1 MKSTI
6 PSFSITVVRAHP
18 IRLRLMG
25 DLDMSTGVNKCDL
38 GFVWTRTS
46 NLLLLMN
53 CQHSPLD
60 SFWVSMSCLGK
71 PPGMLSFGAL
81 SPPAFWR
88 YAHKPEEGRPTALR
102 DTFALTTSLS
112 VLDIATAVCFLL
124 NAVSGKY
131 VLGPT
136 RTNKQ
141 PLVDRLSYS
150 PAWSASA
157 NSQSL
162 HSLTLSPM
170 KALCL

>member
-1 MKSTI
+1 MWPWFCVDSDKQSSTSHEL
-6 PSFSITVVRAHP
+6 PVFP
-18 IRLRLMG
+18 IG
-25 DLDMSTGVNKCDL
+25 FFL
-38 GFVWTRTS
+38 GFNVMPWQTS
-46 NLLLLMN
+46 RNAVF
-53 CQHSPLD
+53 SY
-60 SFWVSMSCLGK
+60 S
-71 PPGMLSFGAL
+71 L

-170 KALCL
+170 KALCLWSRVELM